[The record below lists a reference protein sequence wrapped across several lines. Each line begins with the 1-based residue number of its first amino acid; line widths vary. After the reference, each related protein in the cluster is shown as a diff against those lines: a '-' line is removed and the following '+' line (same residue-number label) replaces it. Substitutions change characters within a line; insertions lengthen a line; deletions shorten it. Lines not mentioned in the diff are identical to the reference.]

1 MAGSDR
7 GRLDHERSG
16 DVVLASSSNS
26 WQAYYWWDNDDLA
39 PAFARTVD
47 IHKKPGYDP
56 VELHFDMSTMSVPL
70 DATLIKGSHG
80 YDWKNS
86 STSKGADHRGVLL
99 TTEGVGNLADV
110 DSVTDVSMYQRVLE
124 YFGVERNA

>member
-1 MAGSDR
+1 MGSEMCIRDR
-7 GRLDHERSG
+7 
-16 DVVLASSSNS
+16 
-26 WQAYYWWDNDDLA
+26 
-39 PAFARTVD
+39 
-47 IHKKPGYDP
+47 PGYDP